1 MGIEIAGLGL
11 KEPVAVTTA
20 HALYSLGTFSG
31 AGVGEPVEIRADK
44 YTWQIISD
52 GSYHVAL
59 EGSIDGENWFAL
71 DEVSG
76 SDNKMRHIVN
86 KTIRYVR
93 ANVISTNSTLEVRL
107 WV

>member
-20 HALYSLGTFSG
+20 HGLYDLGSYSS
-31 AGVGEPVEIRADK
+31 AGTGNSVEIQASE
-44 YTWQIISD
+44 YTWQVITT
-52 GSYHVAL
+52 GEYHIAL
-59 EGSIDGENWFAL
+59 EGSIDGANWFAL
-71 DEVSG
+71 DEVEGENSI
-76 SDNKMRHIVN
+76 MRHIVN

-93 ANVISTNSTLEVRL
+93 VNVITTTANLEVKI